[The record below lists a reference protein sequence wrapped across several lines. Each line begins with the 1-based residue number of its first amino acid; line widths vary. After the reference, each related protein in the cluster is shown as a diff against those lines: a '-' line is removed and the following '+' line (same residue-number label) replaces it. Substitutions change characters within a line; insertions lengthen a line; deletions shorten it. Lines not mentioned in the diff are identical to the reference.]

1 METHPRWKKAKLFLG
16 IAVSLL
22 LISGNQFAHALDLQD
37 PRCEFRADP
46 LGVDSTAPRLSW
58 KSTSPARGDR
68 QTAYQILAA
77 SSAAL
82 LAQGMGDLWDSG
94 KVSSAEQRGV
104 PYGGVALVSSR
115 KVFWKVRVWDAADTA
130 SAWSANA
137 SWTMGLLNPADWQAQ
152 WIGEATP
159 PTGSTA
165 APGLLLRR
173 EFTVNPNLV
182 RAVMHVSGLGYYTL
196 TVNGSP
202 ATQNL
207 LEPGWTEYTK
217 SVLYQTYD
225 VTSLLQSG
233 AANAVGLSLG
243 HGVYDITGSSENR
256 YVKFTK
262 SFGELKAIAQIRL
275 EYADGSSQIIGTD
288 SNWKVGISP
297 ITYENLFAGED
308 HDARIEVPGWNQAG
322 LSAIWPA
329 AAIVS
334 SPGGTLYGLSRAA
347 APVRAHETFQ
357 PKSINPLA
365 TGVFIYD
372 MGQNASLMPRL
383 VTHGP
388 AGSKVRIIPAE
399 LLGVNGSVDRA
410 SCTQDGVRPAWWQY
424 TLKGTAS
431 ESWFPQFFYQ
441 GSRYWQVELTAAIN
455 GGTLPTID
463 SLEAV
468 PVHADSPVVG
478 SFETSSVLFNKI
490 WSLVRWAQRS
500 NMMSVMTDC
509 PHREKMPW
517 LEQNQLN
524 GPSLRYNFDMRALQA
539 KVVNDMTDSQ
549 LPNGFVPN
557 IAPEYF
563 MASTSITNGFR
574 NSPEWGGSI
583 ILIPWQQYQFSGD
596 TTLLSTRYQVMKNYV
611 AFLASTAS
619 NHIISTGLGD
629 WYDVGPNP
637 PWGSQLTPANLTAT
651 AHYFYF
657 NQILAKTAALLG
669 QTADASFY
677 EQRAGDIRNAFNTT
691 FFNTATGTYSTGSQ
705 TANAMPLAMGI
716 TESAN
721 RASVLAAIIKD
732 IRARGNALSSGE
744 VGHRYLLRALADNGR
759 SDVIFAMHSQSD
771 KPGYG
776 MQIARGATALTEKWD
791 ASVGSFG
798 SQNHFMQGHIIEWF
812 YHDLAGIQSDESDPG
827 FRKIII
833 KPAIVGSLTSCNA
846 SYDSVFGTIVS
857 HWSLAGTTLTMRVT
871 IPPGTTATV
880 HVPAADGSAVQE
892 GGVTIASA
900 PGVQW
905 VSHVNNVAVLAIGS
919 GSYVFTST
927 PALPAPSPPTVVSG
941 RGQIS
946 LTWNAAPPA
955 TSYKVKRAIVA
966 GGPYITIAGNLAST
980 SYTDTGLVNGT
991 RYYYVISGVNL
1002 SGESADSEEVSGKPT
1017 LVSNGGFELPETSTY
1032 QYNPASDFWTFS
1044 AQSGSNG
1051 SGVTANG
1058 SLFSAGSAVAPEGV
1072 QTAFLQGTGSI
1083 TQTFTG
1089 LTPGVSYDLLFSAAQ
1104 RAAGSSWNING
1115 QTWKA
1120 TLDGAT
1126 IANYSPAQAATNY
1139 TGYSATFTA
1148 TSATHTLS
1156 LVGTNTRTG
1165 DNTVFL
1171 DNVRLFRSATSVL
1184 SNGGFET
1191 PATTTYLYSPAGGS
1205 WTFSAKSGSN
1215 GSGVA
1220 RNASVFTASNP
1231 VAPEGV
1237 QVGFLQGTGS
1247 FSQIVNGLV
1256 PGATYNLLY
1265 SAAQRAVYINGGQTW
1280 KVTLDGATLATCKP
1294 GVSPTAYMGYATTFT
1309 ATAASHTLAFVG
1321 TNTNTGDNTAF
1332 IDKVRLG
1339 TAAPAAPVGLTAAS
1353 GIMQVAL
1360 QWNAVN
1366 GVLGYQLLRSV
1377 GGNPPT
1383 VLQTTGSSLVFTD
1396 TDVTSGTTYTY
1407 TVSAFDEAGAGPVS
1421 NPSSGTPQTP
1431 PLGSHETNAPAFVLI
1446 DNGGGSWNAAFTCK
1460 DSVPGH
1466 SYLLQYSDD
1475 LATGGWQ
1482 PVPGLVSRAGTGGD
1496 LQFETPLVPSVNK
1509 RFYRIL
1515 IQY

>member
-1 METHPRWKKAKLFLG
+1 MAS
-16 IAVSLL
+16 SLL
-22 LISGNQFAHALDLQD
+22 FKNLANLTRLVVGSLVLLGNLTAFALDLRNLQ
-37 PRCEFRADP
+37 CEYRTEP
-46 LGVDSTAPRLSW
+46 LGVDSTTPRLSW
-58 KSTSPARGDR
+58 KSISSTRGDR

-77 SSAAL
+77 SSADL
-82 LAQGMGDLWDSG
+82 LAQGTGDLWDSG
-94 KVSSAEQRGV
+94 KVSSVEQRAV
-104 PYGGVALVSSR
+104 PYAGLALASSR
-115 KVFWKVRVWDAADTA
+115 KVFWKARVWDAADAA
-130 SAWSANA
+130 SSWSVPA
-137 SWTMGLLNPADWQAQ
+137 SWTMGLLNPTDWQAQ
-152 WIGEATP
+152 WIGESTP
-159 PTGSTA
+159 PTGSAA

-173 EFTVNPNLV
+173 EFAVSENLV

-196 TVNGSP
+196 TVNGNA
-202 ATQNL
+202 ATENL

-217 SVLYQTYD
+217 TVLYQTYD

-233 AANAVGLSLG
+233 AANAVGLALG
-243 HGVYDITGSSENR
+243 HGVYDITGASDNR

-275 EYADGSSQIIGTD
+275 EYADGSTQIIGTD
-288 SNWKVGISP
+288 ANWQIGTSP
-297 ITYENLFAGED
+297 ITYENLYAGED
-308 HDARIEVPGWNQAG
+308 HDARMEVAGWDRAG
-322 LSAIWPA
+322 LSATWPA
-329 AAIVS
+329 AAVVT

-347 APVRAHETFQ
+347 PPVRAHETFQ
-357 PKSINPLA
+357 PKSINPIA

-372 MGQNASLMPRL
+372 MGQNASLMPQL

-399 LLGVNGSVDRA
+399 LLGTSGYVDRTSA
-410 SCTQDGVRPAWWQY
+410 TQDGVRPAWWQY
-424 TLKGTAS
+424 TLKGTGS

-441 GSRYWQVELTAAIN
+441 GSRYWQVELTAATT
-455 GGTLPTID
+455 GGTLPTVD

-468 PVHADSPVVG
+468 AVHADSPVVG
-478 SFETSSVLFNKI
+478 SFETSSELFNKMG
-490 WSLVRWAQRS
+490 SLVRWAQRS

-539 KVVNDMTDSQ
+539 KVVNDMTDAQ

-563 MASTSITNGFR
+563 MASSSITNGFR

-583 ILIPWQQYQFSGD
+583 VLVPWQQYQFSGD
-596 TTLLSTRYQVMKNYV
+596 TTLLSASYQVMKDYV
-611 AFLASTAS
+611 AFLASTAN

-657 NQILAKTAALLG
+657 NQILAKTAVLLG
-669 QTADASFY
+669 QTADAGFY
-677 EQRAGDIRNAFNTT
+677 GQRTEDIRTAFNTT

-716 TESAN
+716 PEPQH
-721 RASVLAAIIKD
+721 RAGLLAAIIKD

-846 SYDSVFGTIVS
+846 SYDSVFGPIVS
-857 HWSLAGTTLTMRVT
+857 HWSLAGPALTMNVT

-880 HVPAADGSAVQE
+880 HVPAADGSSVQE
-892 GGVTIASA
+892 GGVPVANA
-900 PGVQW
+900 PGVQL
-905 VSHVNNVAVLAIGS
+905 VSHANNVAVLTIGS
-919 GSYVFTST
+919 GNYVFTST
-927 PALPAPSPPTVVSG
+927 PALVAPPPPTVVSG
-941 RGQIS
+941 RGQVA

-955 TSYKVKRAIVA
+955 TGYQVKRATVS
-966 GGPYITIAGNLAST
+966 GGPYATIASNLATT

-991 RYYYVISGVNL
+991 RYYYVVSGVNL
-1002 SGESADSEEVSGKPT
+1002 SGESADSDEVSGKPT
-1017 LVSNGGFELPETSTY
+1017 LLPNGGFELPETSTY
-1032 QYNPASDFWTFS
+1032 QYNPASDSWTFS

-1058 SLFSAGSAVAPEGV
+1058 SLFSSGSSDAPEGV
-1072 QTAFLQGTGSI
+1072 QAAFLQGTGSI

-1104 RAAGSSWNING
+1104 RATGSSWNING

-1120 TLDGAT
+1120 TLDGVT
-1126 IANYSPAQAATNY
+1126 IATYSPAQAATSY
-1139 TGYSATFTA
+1139 AGYSATFTA
-1148 TSATHTLS
+1148 TSATHTLA

-1171 DNVRLFRSATSVL
+1171 DNVRLFRSAASLL

-1191 PATTTYLYSPAGGS
+1191 PATTTFIYNPTGGS

-1231 VAPEGV
+1231 VAPEGL
-1237 QVGFLQGTGS
+1237 QVAFLQGTGS
-1247 FSQIVNGLV
+1247 FSQTVNGLV
-1256 PGATYNLLY
+1256 PGATYNLLF
-1265 SAAQRAVYINGGQTW
+1265 SAAQRAVYVNGGQTW
-1280 KVTLDGATLATCKP
+1280 KVTLDGVTLATYKP
-1294 GVSPTAYMGYATTFT
+1294 GASPTAYTSYGTSFT
-1309 ATAASHTLAFVG
+1309 ATAATHTLAFVG
-1321 TNTNTGDNTAF
+1321 TNTNTGDNTTF
-1332 IDKVRLG
+1332 IDNVRLG
-1339 TAAPAAPVGLTAAS
+1339 AAAPAAPVGLTATS
-1353 GIMQVAL
+1353 GIMQVTL

-1366 GVLGYQLLRSV
+1366 GSLGYQLKRSV
-1377 GGNPPT
+1377 GGGPPT
-1383 VLQTTGSSLVFTD
+1383 LLQTAGTALVFTD
-1396 TDVTSGTTYTY
+1396 TNLTSGTTYTY
-1407 TVSAFDEAGAGPVS
+1407 TVSAFDEAGVGMVS
-1421 NPSSGTPQTP
+1421 NAVNATPFAP
-1431 PLGSHETNAPAFVLI
+1431 PLGAHETNAPVFVLM
-1446 DNGGGSWNAAFTCK
+1446 DNGGGSWKAAFTCK

-1466 SYLLQYSDD
+1466 NYLLQYSDD
-1475 LATGGWQ
+1475 LVTGGWQ

-1496 LQFETPLVPSVNK
+1496 LQFETPLVSSVAK